1 MKKNNLRFLVGGVII
16 LGAIAYLVYT
26 GARDTMMYY
35 LTVAEVHAK
44 GESLI
49 GQGVRIAGKVQPNSI
64 KRDTQ
69 GFGVNFLM
77 VDVPAKTND
86 TESGLVAV
94 RQASLLRDG
103 APKTLPVHFAGI
115 VPDMFK
121 DNADVIVEGQVR
133 SDGSFHAKTLMT
145 QCPSKYESDPKALAG
160 KPAEAGDAA
169 TKDRP
174 SQRVPAAVSTGNGS
188 PS

>member
-1 MKKNNLRFLVGGVII
+1 MKKNNLRFLVGAVII
-16 LGAIAYLVYT
+16 LGAVVYLVYT

-44 GESLI
+44 GDSLI

-69 GFGVNFLM
+69 GFGVSFLM
-77 VDVPAKTND
+77 VDAPAKTND

-94 RQASLLRDG
+94 RQASLLAGG
-103 APKTLPVHFAGI
+103 ALKPLPVHFAGI

-121 DNADVIVEGQVR
+121 DNAEVIVEGQVK
-133 SDGSFHAKTLMT
+133 SDGAFYAKTLMT
-145 QCPSKYESDPKALAG
+145 QCPSKYESDPRASAG

-174 SQRVPAAVSTGNGS
+174 SQSAPAAVSNSTGS
-188 PS
+188 SS